1 MIFRWGCGMP
11 GTQEEAVDRIRRDHE
26 HMLGLIGRIKAEC
39 SQSEKIDNCH
49 QCPAS
54 IRHVCHGNI
63 KQMVRIF
70 VETTLKHNL
79 IESIFMDGKVP
90 SAHRI
95 AHNKAHKEI
104 AEQLK
109 AIRVIFSD
117 DGNCVLAIKGI
128 DTVQQ
133 ALEAHFKAFDHEL
146 ERLLLAAS

>member
-49 QCPAS
+49 QCPAT

-70 VETTLKHNL
+70 VDTRRFVHGQKR
-79 IESIFMDGKVP
+79 ESIPFEFE
-90 SAHRI
+90 A
-95 AHNKAHKEI
+95 
-104 AEQLK
+104 
-109 AIRVIFSD
+109 
-117 DGNCVLAIKGI
+117 CVAG
-128 DTVQQ
+128 Q
-133 ALEAHFKAFDHEL
+133 A
-146 ERLLLAAS
+146 